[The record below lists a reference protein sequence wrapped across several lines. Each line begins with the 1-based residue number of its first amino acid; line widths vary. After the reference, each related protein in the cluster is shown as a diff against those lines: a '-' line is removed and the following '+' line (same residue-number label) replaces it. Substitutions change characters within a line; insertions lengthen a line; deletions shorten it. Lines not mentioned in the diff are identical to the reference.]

1 MSNQQTEEEVFEF
14 LNSLPENNGQPNKAA
29 EKPDEDILDF
39 LDELE
44 AKEKIKTPET
54 KQEHNKTE
62 AKVEDREETKPDE
75 TAEKKPQI
83 GHAQSEETTK
93 QAPNENSLTEE
104 VRDPITSFSS
114 WWSKEGSTK
123 VTSQFSSLWGTAE
136 SAINYAK
143 EQKLENNLKK
153 AFHDIGITG
162 VLEGDRELTDDEKQ
176 KLLKLPDTK
185 QALNSLNKGF
195 NLLSSQL
202 TSALEKIQLDIDANK
217 DEILDIKLVHDLKNY
232 KTLPKYVKSNF
243 ETVMRAQ
250 VDGDIQVRIAESGIL
265 SSSAET
271 ADQSKS
277 LGLFA
282 GKLSDGEKLIY
293 ANIESVIKA
302 NASKKDTEATEIKKT
317 NIYIGL
323 LAISISK
330 EDTPAEESEIVNIDE
345 YQPSSFSFTS
355 ILVDKTH
362 DITIVNRSQ
371 PFPLKWCNW
380 LDGKFVE
387 GEASEEVDP
396 SEWVAD
402 WINRGLDMMFG
413 VLAQT
418 YIIKR
423 MGY

>member
-1 MSNQQTEEEVFEF
+1 MSNHQTEEEVFEF
-14 LNSLPENNGQPNKAA
+14 LNSLPENNGQPNKES
-29 EKPDEDILDF
+29 EKTDEDILEF
-39 LDELE
+39 LNELE
-44 AKEKIKTPET
+44 AKEKSKTPKT
-54 KQEHNKTE
+54 KQEHKKTE
-62 AKVEDREETKPDE
+62 TVLDYVEETKPDE
-75 TAEKKPQI
+75 IAEKKPQKKPV
-83 GHAQSEETTK
+83 QLKETTE
-93 QAPNENSLTEE
+93 QVPTEHAPTEE
-104 VRDPITSFSS
+104 VSDPITSFSS
-114 WWSKEGSTK
+114 WWSKEGSAK

-136 SAINYAK
+136 SAINYAR
-143 EQKLENNLKK
+143 EQKLEDNLKK
-153 AFHDIGITG
+153 AFQDIGITG
-162 VLEGDRELTDDEKQ
+162 VLE
-176 KLLKLPDTK
+176 
-185 QALNSLNKGF
+185 
-195 NLLSSQL
+195 
-202 TSALEKIQLDIDANK
+202 ALEKIQLDIDANK

-232 KTLPKYVKSNF
+232 KGLPKYVKSNF

-271 ADQSKS
+271 SDQSKS

-282 GKLSDGEKLIY
+282 GKLSDGEKLIH

-302 NASKKDTEATEIKKT
+302 NASKEDTEATKT
-317 NIYIGL
+317 RKSDIYIGL

-330 EDTPAEESEIVNIDE
+330 EDSPAEESEIVTIDE

-355 ILVDKTH
+355 ILVDQTH

-380 LDGKFVE
+380 LDGKYVE

>member
-14 LNSLPENNGQPNKAA
+14 LNSLPENNGQPNKES
-29 EKPDEDILDF
+29 EKTDEDILDF

-44 AKEKIKTPET
+44 AKEKSKTPKT
-54 KQEHNKTE
+54 KQEHKKTE
-62 AKVEDREETKPDE
+62 TILEYRQETKPDE
-75 TAEKKPQI
+75 TSEKKPQMKPV
-83 GHAQSEETTK
+83 QFKETTE
-93 QAPNENSLTEE
+93 QVPTEHAPTEE
-104 VRDPITSFSS
+104 VSDPITSFSS
-114 WWSKEGSTK
+114 WWSKEGSAK
-123 VTSQFSSLWGTAE
+123 VTSQFSSFWGTAE
-136 SAINYAK
+136 SAINYAR
-143 EQKLENNLKK
+143 EQKLEDNLKK
-153 AFHDIGITG
+153 AFQDIGITG

-185 QALNSLNKGF
+185 QALSSLNKGF

-232 KTLPKYVKSNF
+232 KSLPKYVKSNF

-271 ADQSKS
+271 SDQSKS

-282 GKLSDGEKLIY
+282 GKLSDGEKLIH

-302 NASKKDTEATEIKKT
+302 NASKEDTEATEIRKSD
-317 NIYIGL
+317 IYIGL

-330 EDTPAEESEIVNIDE
+330 EDTPAEESEIVTIDE

-355 ILVDKTH
+355 ILVDQTH

-380 LDGKFVE
+380 LDGKYAE